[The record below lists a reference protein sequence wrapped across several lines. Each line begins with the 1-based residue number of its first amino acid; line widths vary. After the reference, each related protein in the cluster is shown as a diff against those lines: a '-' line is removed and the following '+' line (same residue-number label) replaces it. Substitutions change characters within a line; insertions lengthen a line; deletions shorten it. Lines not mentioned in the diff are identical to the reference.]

1 MNININKDFEKEYK
15 DDSWRGFSM
24 QEVICIGI
32 ALSVAVAVSI
42 WFYYTYHIPLN
53 MVIYLGVPPAIPL
66 LVYGFY
72 RYQGMNLLEFI
83 KEVREGRKVR
93 KLFYEAGE
101 AVKMPERCMNRAKEK
116 RGKKQRTVIKRR
128 YKNQTRKRGKKG

>member
-24 QEVICIGI
+24 QEVCCIGI
-32 ALSVAVAVSI
+32 ALSMAAAVSM
-42 WFYYTYHIPLN
+42 WFYYTYHVPLN
-53 MVIYLGVPPAIPL
+53 TVIYTGVPPAIPL

-72 RYQGMNLLEFI
+72 RYQGMNLLELI
-83 KEVREGRKVR
+83 REIREERKSN

-101 AVKMPERCMNRAKEK
+101 AEKSTEKCADRGKEK
-116 RGKKQRTVIKRR
+116 RSRKQRTIKRRR
-128 YKNQTRKRGKKG
+128 YKNPIWKGGKK

>member
-24 QEVICIGI
+24 QEVCCIGI
-32 ALSVAVAVSI
+32 ALSVAAAVSM
-42 WFYYTYHIPLN
+42 WFYYNYHVPIN
-53 MVIYLGVPPAIPL
+53 TVIYTGVPPAIPL

-72 RYQGMNLLEFI
+72 RYQGMNLLELI
-83 KEVREGRKVR
+83 REISEERKSN

-101 AVKMPERCMNRAKEK
+101 AEKSTEKCADRGKEK
-116 RGKKQRTVIKRR
+116 RSRKQRTIKRRR
-128 YKNQTRKRGKKG
+128 YKNPIWKGGKK

>member
-24 QEVICIGI
+24 QEVCCIGI
-32 ALSVAVAVSI
+32 ALSVAAAVSM
-42 WFYYTYHIPLN
+42 WFYYNYHVPLN
-53 MVIYLGVPPAIPL
+53 TVIYTGVPPAIPL

-72 RYQGMNLLEFI
+72 RYQGMNLLELI
-83 KEVREGRKVR
+83 REISEERKPN

-101 AVKMPERCMNRAKEK
+101 AEKSTEKCADRGKEK
-116 RGKKQRTVIKRR
+116 RSRKQRTIKRRR
-128 YKNQTRKRGKKG
+128 YKNPIWKGGKK